1 MKVKNFKKIVFGI
14 LAAAIVTFSF
24 SGCELFGSGNG
35 GNGNSEPAVYIS
47 QSDIS
52 LAVGDTVQLQATS
65 TDGGNVSWD
74 SSNTAVATVV
84 NGLVT
89 GVAKGEAI
97 IMAATDSVMAVCNI
111 KVNDAPVDGGSTD
124 TETLVLSL
132 STLSLEVGNSVTLV
146 AKSSVEG
153 AEIIWDSSNKTV
165 ATVSNGKVTAK
176 TVGKTTITVTTGTA
190 IASCEITVTETAPA
204 GCAKARLQP
213 CVVRRVQRNFS

>member
-111 KVNDAPVDGGSTD
+111 KV
-124 TETLVLSL
+124 
-132 STLSLEVGNSVTLV
+132 
-146 AKSSVEG
+146 K
-153 AEIIWDSSNKTV
+153 
-165 ATVSNGKVTAK
+165 
-176 TVGKTTITVTTGTA
+176 
-190 IASCEITVTETAPA
+190 
-204 GCAKARLQP
+204 
-213 CVVRRVQRNFS
+213 RRACRRR